1 MKDGKV
7 LMKISSAVAVA
18 SCAHLRPSSTEDPR
32 VVASYMNEIMGVL
45 MANSGI
51 RVSVVPMA
59 YPLCS
64 KIPLI
69 ISFEG
74 IGQRLLWYYAS
85 LNPDELSDALFEMV
99 DDLMAI
105 PACIPA

>member
-51 RVSVVPMA
+51 RVLWCQWRI
-59 YPLCS
+59 LCVA
-64 KIPLI
+64 KFP
-69 ISFEG
+69 
-74 IGQRLLWYYAS
+74 
-85 LNPDELSDALFEMV
+85 
-99 DDLMAI
+99 
-105 PACIPA
+105 